1 MMLIKHMNWTLVVIG
16 KLLVFLLLISA
27 PSAIVI
33 TTETE
38 TASAA
43 GGGLRQ
49 LIRCHPCP
57 VKSGDPRC
65 SHTHNA
71 GRYISICRRPRPAQ
85 HSASEGGVQRTV
97 LSAPNYSA
105 TTIIPP
111 PPSLSLTH
119 SLHRVIDYSS
129 SRRSPSVCPSV
140 WWFRNAA
147 LFHCCAVHIVL
158 IRRAIIIEAQQ

>member
-1 MMLIKHMNWTLVVIG
+1 MICIVMYNLHYINDVNKAYELNTCGYRQAVSVSAVNNSTLG
-16 KLLVFLLLISA
+16 CCNYDRDG
-27 PSAIVI
+27 
-33 TTETE
+33 
-38 TASAA
+38 

-111 PPSLSLTH
+111 PPTLSH

-129 SRRSPSVCPSV
+129 SRRSPSVCLFDGSV
-140 WWFRNAA
+140 TPRCFIVARFI
-147 LFHCCAVHIVL
+147 LF
-158 IRRAIIIEAQQ
+158 